1 MLWVGNLFSSLLHFR
16 CLRSFLCPSVSQSW
30 STPAVMVENGQPRP
44 PNKASI
50 KQTIRS
56 DNFGPDS
63 PLWISL
69 TKSIGRAGWE
79 GVLSGEKNRWE
90 IDSTIWSGRMS
101 GCAACSGGDWP
112 WESVQSERGGPLSRL
127 HFGSLNTIPFQP
139 KRQPCQ
145 RYLTFLPYEGKSN
158 SVLSFLHKNHPPVI
172 YI

>member
-63 PLWISL
+63 PELAL
-69 TKSIGRAGWE
+69 Q
-79 GVLSGEKNRWE
+79 NR
-90 IDSTIWSGRMS
+90 
-101 GCAACSGGDWP
+101 SGGLVGKGFLV
-112 WESVQSERGGPLSRL
+112 EKRIAER
-127 HFGSLNTIPFQP
+127 
-139 KRQPCQ
+139 
-145 RYLTFLPYEGKSN
+145 
-158 SVLSFLHKNHPPVI
+158 
-172 YI
+172 